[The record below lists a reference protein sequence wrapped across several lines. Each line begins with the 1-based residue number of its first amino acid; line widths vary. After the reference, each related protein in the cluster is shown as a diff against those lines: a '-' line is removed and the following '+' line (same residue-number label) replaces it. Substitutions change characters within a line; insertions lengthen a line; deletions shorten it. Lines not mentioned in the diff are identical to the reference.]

1 MSGKDAS
8 DGGEP
13 VGNDGFEEELAAFLA
28 EDWQPRAAWEDE
40 GGFDLSDFLAGLY
53 HVDGV
58 LFLPAVVEV
67 PLAAFVAAQRARVL
81 RQLQIDVDDAG
92 QIYLAGV
99 VVSGADQVMLA
110 SVSFAS
116 AEDDDGWER

>member
-1 MSGKDAS
+1 MSGKD
-8 DGGEP
+8 DGEP

-28 EDWQPRAAWEDE
+28 DDWQPRAEWADE

-67 PLAAFVAAQRARVL
+67 PLAAFVAAERARAL
-81 RQLQIDVDDAG
+81 RQLQIEVDNHG

-99 VVSGADQVMLA
+99 VVSGGDQVALA
-110 SVSFAS
+110 SVPLAS
-116 AEDDDGWER
+116 VEDDEGWER

>member
-13 VGNDGFEEELAAFLA
+13 VGNDRFEEELAAFLA
-28 EDWQPRAAWEDE
+28 EDWQPRAVWEDE

-53 HVDGV
+53 NVEGV

-67 PLAAFVAAQRARVL
+67 PLSAFVMAQRARAL
-81 RQLQIDVDDAG
+81 RHLQIDVDNDG
-92 QIYLAGV
+92 QIFLAGV
-99 VVSGADQVMLA
+99 VVSGGDQVVLA